1 MEEFFELLNSIHPL
15 SSKLKEHLAE
25 VLKVVTI
32 KKKDFLLQEGQ
43 ICKNICYIQ
52 SGLIRCFYNINFQE
66 VCSWFMTER
75 NLIISVES
83 FFSQHPSYESIQALE
98 DCTLLCLNYDELRLM
113 YRTFPELNFIAR
125 VLTEKY
131 YVLSEQRLYSLRKKR
146 APERYKFLR
155 DNFPELI
162 QRVSSKYLSSYLSV
176 SEETL
181 SRIKSKI

>member
-1 MEEFFELLNSIHPL
+1 MKEFFELLNSIHPL
-15 SSKLKEHLAE
+15 TAELQEHLLG
-25 VLKVVTI
+25 VLEMTTL
-32 KKKDFLLQEGQ
+32 KKKDFLLLEGQ
-43 ICKNICYIQ
+43 VCKKICYIQ
-52 SGLIRCFYNINFQE
+52 KGLIRCFYNINSEE

-83 FFSQHPSYESIQALE
+83 FFSQKPSYESIQALE
-98 DCTLLCLNYDELRLM
+98 DCTLISLGYDKLQHI
-113 YRTFPELNFIAR
+113 YKTYPELNFVAR

-155 DNFPELI
+155 DNFPELV
-162 QRVSSKYLSSYLSV
+162 QRVPSKYLSSYLSV

-181 SRIKSKI
+181 SRIKKKI

>member
-1 MEEFFELLNSIHPL
+1 MEEFFEMLNSIHPL
-15 SSKLKEHLAE
+15 SEELKGHLSS
-25 VLKVVTI
+25 VLKTITI
-32 KKKDFLLQEGQ
+32 KKKDFLLFEGQ

-52 SGLIRCFYNINFQE
+52 KGLIRCFYNMNSEE

-83 FFSQHPSYESIQALE
+83 FFSQKPSYESIQALE
-98 DCTLLCLNYDELRLM
+98 DCVLFCLNYDELQ
-113 YRTFPELNFIAR
+113 YIYKTYPELNFIAR
-125 VLTEKY
+125 ILTEKY
-131 YVLSEQRLYSLRKKR
+131 YILSEQRLYSIRKKR
-146 APERYKFLR
+146 AGERYKFLR

-162 QRVSSKYLSSYLSV
+162 QRVPSKYLSSYLSV